1 MSKVLSIEKTRFYLR
16 VLLEDGEEL
25 RLHKQAMSDLPLK
38 AGDDIQPAEYMAR
51 LAIRQEN
58 RALETALDAL
68 ESGDRTERKMREYL
82 LRRYFPAPCVDAVL
96 SRLKAQGLIDDEK
109 YARRYAETHPGE
121 GKYAL
126 RRKLQARGVGAETSK
141 AAAEMLT
148 DEDQLAAA
156 KKEAEKLERRYAACE
171 PREKK
176 RKMSQALARRGF
188 GWDIIAQALGG
199 EYEDWEE

>member
-1 MSKVLSIEKTRFYLR
+1 MSIVLSIEKTRFYLR

-38 AGDDIQPAEYMAR
+38 AGDVIQPAEYMAR

-171 PREKK
+171 SREKK

-188 GWDIIAQALGG
+188 GWDVIAQALGG